1 MIALS
6 SVLLLS
12 LLVPFQ
18 QGGAS
23 TMARKNAEA
32 ARAINREFG
41 LDLWAEK
48 LIVRSLAEA
57 KSADDKAELLL
68 ARCDV
73 LLHTARSKVN
83 DTERLPALG
92 EAGEAYVAYL
102 STSPGGD
109 LETTAQSNLGEVAS
123 QYGITLV
130 RMIETDTI
138 SGEELDSAIVTAETI
153 FKTSLKGMNSIID
166 WWTALPAGN
175 NQKNLSQFNV
185 YYPSVFNRAL
195 VYLYW
200 AQLYPAGSIERD
212 QRAKQAVGY
221 FEEFAIGAPFIPS
234 MRAYKSLADCYRVLN
249 QMEDAFDY
257 YEYVTDNTKELLE
270 EEGSNQAPAFVEALH
285 DVIMASEY
293 GMLQLLASTGQTDLF
308 WQSVVRFNDWVNEE
322 SVELSR
328 TGYEL
333 LLVVAQQMIEEGRI
347 GEAISLAD
355 MVAKDNERSTLRLR
369 ANTVMGNAIA
379 LAAPDADIPLDVLFG
394 SAEGAYF
401 QKDYPAAI
409 DGFRMLIPRLAGSS
423 QNDEYGAK
431 AYYLLGICWAR
442 SEQPMLAA
450 VTHQIGFNDYPD
462 DEEYAE
468 KNAKKWQLHTGNFFK
483 RASADPEI
491 QKWNDDAIQAVVTSG
506 GGGNDLE
513 WKQAKTMLSLAQK
526 AGAKNA
532 KAAPGSAD
540 AQAAVTAYGKAIT
553 AFSKVKPESKNY
565 EESLVQIATCEY
577 ESIRFDPSA
586 AGRSLDALN
595 AYLNDYIGNS
605 ANDPQDGVQR
615 RSRAKNQPSAIS
627 LLGRTYR
634 TMAKAGDAG
643 AWQDVIDTFDNM
655 LERYPDQLDVG
666 FIGMAYRTEAF
677 VQQGKIPEAEAEY
690 QSMLE
695 VNASPGRLAVAC
707 FALFMHHK
715 TAGSE
720 ATTPADITLL
730 REKEAEY
737 LSAYNTFSPNKRWT
751 NLLGEADL
759 WMQLGDYE
767 KSVALSQLVMDKYSS
782 SKGFTDA
789 FRFKTQI
796 GLVESLLQLRRTG
809 EAIPLVNKLYEQS
822 PKNLRVRSAVVKVK
836 AGFLVFNGTQVLEVP
851 GEGTPEALELASTM
865 ASELIKVAEFEAD
878 RASINPYAY
887 APWWEAKLNQGY
899 VLYQQGKADPAQ
911 AGKHTKMV
919 GSLQRQAPE
928 LGESIA
934 GKRMLQSLLW
944 LLNH

>member
-6 SVLLLS
+6 SALLLS
-12 LLVPFQ
+12 LIVPFQ

-23 TMARKNAEA
+23 TVARKNAEA

-48 LIVRSLAEA
+48 LIVRSLAVA
-57 KSADDKAELLL
+57 KSPDDRSELLL

-102 STSPGGD
+102 ETSPGGV
-109 LETTAQSNLGEVAS
+109 LETSAQSNLGEVAS

-130 RMIETDTI
+130 SMIETDTI
-138 SGEELDSAIVTAETI
+138 SGAEKDAAVATAETI

-166 WWTALPAGN
+166 WWTALPADN
-175 NQKNLSQFNV
+175 NQKNLTQFNV

-234 MRAYKSLADCYRVLN
+234 MRAYKALADCYFVLG
-249 QMEDAFDY
+249 QMEASFDY

-270 EEGSNQAPAFVEALH
+270 EERDTQSPDFIEALH
-285 DVIMASEY
+285 DVIMDSDR
-293 GMLQLLASTGQTDLF
+293 GMLQLLAGTGQTDQF
-308 WQSVVRFNDWVNEE
+308 WKTAENFNSWVDEE
-322 SVELSR
+322 RVQLTR

-333 LLVVAQQMIEEGRI
+333 QLIIAQQMIEEGRI
-347 GEAISLAD
+347 GEAISLAEL
-355 MVAKDNERSTLRLR
+355 VAKDNERSTLRLR
-369 ANTVMGNAIA
+369 ANSVMGNAIA
-379 LAAPDADIPLDVLFG
+379 LAPPNADIPLDVLYG

-401 QKDYPAAI
+401 QNDYSAAI

-431 AYYLLGICWAR
+431 TYYLLGICWAR
-442 SEQPMLAA
+442 TEQPLLAA
-450 VTHQIGFNDYPD
+450 VTHQIGYNDYPD
-462 DEEYAE
+462 DDEYAE
-468 KNAKKWQLHTGNFFK
+468 KNAQKWQGHTGNFFK
-483 RASADPEI
+483 RASSDPEI
-491 QKWNDDAIQAVVTSG
+491 QKWNDDAIQAVVDSG

-513 WKQAKTMLSLAQK
+513 WGQAKTMFSLAQK
-526 AGAKNA
+526 AAGENPR
-532 KAAPGSAD
+532 AAPGSAE
-540 AQAAVTAYGKAIT
+540 AKTTVLAYGKAVD
-553 AFSKVKPESKNY
+553 AFKKVKPESKNY
-565 EESLVQIATCEY
+565 EQSLVRIATSEY

-586 AGRSLDALN
+586 AGRSLSALN
-595 AYLNDYIGNS
+595 YYLVDYIGNS
-605 ANDPQDGVQR
+605 ANDPKDGVQR
-615 RSRAKNQPSAIS
+615 RSRTTNQPSAVS

-634 TMAKAGDAG
+634 AIAQAGDAG
-643 AWQDVIDTFDNM
+643 AWQDVIDTYANM
-655 LERYPDQLDVG
+655 LERFPDQLDIG
-666 FIGMAYRTEAF
+666 YIGMAYRVEAF
-677 VQQGKIPEAEAEY
+677 VQLGKIEEAEAEY
-690 QSMLE
+690 QAMLE
-695 VNASPGRLAVAC
+695 VSASPDRLAIAC
-707 FALFMHHK
+707 FSLFMHYK
-715 TAGSE
+715 
-720 ATTPADITLL
+720 ATGASATKVAQIIAL

-737 LSAYNTFSPNKRWT
+737 LSSYNTFSTNKRWT

-759 WMQLGDYE
+759 WMQLGDYG
-767 KSVALSQLVMDKYSS
+767 KSSVLFQLVLDKYSS
-782 SKGFTDA
+782 DKSFNDA

-809 EAIPLVNKLYEQS
+809 EAIPLVNKLYEES

-836 AGFLVFNGTQVLEVP
+836 AGFLVYNGNQVLEVP

-878 RASINPYAY
+878 SAAINPYAY
-887 APWWEAKLNQGY
+887 VPWWEAKLDQGY

-911 AGKHTKMV
+911 AGKHTRMV

-934 GKRMLQSLLW
+934 GKRMSQSLLW